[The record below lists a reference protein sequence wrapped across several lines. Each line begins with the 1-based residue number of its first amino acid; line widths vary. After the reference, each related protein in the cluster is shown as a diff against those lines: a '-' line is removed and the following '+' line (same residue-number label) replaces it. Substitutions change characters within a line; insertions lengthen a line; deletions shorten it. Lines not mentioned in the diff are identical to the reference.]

1 MSLLIAS
8 AAGEVL
14 FLLLAPFWLVVG
26 GYFAAYGAHSLL
38 VVIEQTAAGFD
49 AVIWPEDRILEYF
62 WKPVYLAGLYVLWLV
77 PVALVAPLLA
87 ILPDAART
95 WIITGAVLAI
105 FWLVFPVSVLSSLS
119 GESRFMIVRKPIL
132 RGLARCR
139 RATLHFY
146 AGTFAVLLACGGL
159 VYFGLVG
166 WEETLSAALGI
177 VSWRLPSWADI
188 VSIVVLL
195 PVVGTGSALALLL
208 YGRLLGRLAWI
219 IDVSNPDKAAET
231 EEAEASEEKDE
242 TTAASAPT
250 GATKTAV
257 PAAATKETY
266 ALAEEPPHE
275 PAAAEPFRWQP
286 GRMPPAPPPR
296 SQWRDRPDQPPPEPE
311 LEPERRPDREHV
323 EEGVIPPLLTGRV
336 VLFPF
341 YRTTLKPW
349 FWLMVGATCVAL
361 LLRLHISYPF

>member
-26 GYFAAYGAHSLL
+26 GYFAAYAAHSLL

-49 AVIWPEDRILEYF
+49 AVIWPEERILEYF
-62 WKPVYLAGLYVLWLV
+62 WKPVYLAGLYILWLV

-87 ILPDAART
+87 ILPEVART
-95 WIITGAVLAI
+95 WIIAGAVFAI
-105 FWLVFPVSVLSSLS
+105 FWLVFPVSLLSSLS
-119 GESRFMIVRKPIL
+119 GESRFMIMRGPIL
-132 RGLARCR
+132 KGLARCR

-146 AGTFAVLLACGGL
+146 ASTFGLLLASGGL

-166 WEETLSAALGI
+166 WEETLSGVLGTA
-177 VSWRLPSWADI
+177 ADI
-188 VSIVVLL
+188 VSIVGLL
-195 PVVGTGSALALLL
+195 PVVGAAGGLVLLL
-208 YGRLLGRLAWI
+208 HGRLLGRLAWI
-219 IDVSNPDKAAET
+219 IDVSNPDKLPET
-231 EEAEASEEKDE
+231 EEGEANAEEQDE
-242 TTAASAPT
+242 TAAAPAVGGTKPTAI
-250 GATKTAV
+250 

-266 ALAEEPPHE
+266 ALVDEPAHEPP
-275 PAAAEPFRWQP
+275 AAEPFRWQP

-296 SQWRDRPDQPPPEPE
+296 RRWRDRPDQPPPDPE
-311 LEPERRPDREHV
+311 LEPERRPDREPV

-341 YRTTLKPW
+341 YRTTLKA
-349 FWLMVGATCVAL
+349 WLWLTVGATCVAL